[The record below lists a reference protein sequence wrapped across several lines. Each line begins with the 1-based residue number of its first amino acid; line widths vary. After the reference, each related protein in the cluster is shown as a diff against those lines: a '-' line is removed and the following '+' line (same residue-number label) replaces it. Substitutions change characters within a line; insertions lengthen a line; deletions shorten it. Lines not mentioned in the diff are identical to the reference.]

1 MNSSTK
7 ASLTPTSIRQIRR
20 NSRIK
25 KAPLAAIDFRWLS
38 QRRDTVNAQLRYS
51 RAAAMNVQ
59 RFFVPFA
66 LTADERHPYARC
78 VDRKSVVEGKSVSV
92 RVNLGGRRIIKKKQ
106 LKNIVSIIRDINIII
121 TITHTIYALYAT

>member
-78 VDRKSVVEGKSVSV
+78 VRTRQDYEI
-92 RVNLGGRRIIKKKQ
+92 GREWCRERGSQ
-106 LKNIVSIIRDINIII
+106 NGEVQ
-121 TITHTIYALYAT
+121 